1 MDLQAAE
8 AQLAQASQEKHSAVV
23 ALVRQLNDAVVYAA
37 SDNEATNRKL

>member
-1 MDLQAAE
+1 MDLQTAE
-8 AQLAQASQEKHSAVV
+8 AHLAHASEAKNSAIV